1 MDLGQTLRQA
11 RLDAGLSQR
20 ELCGD
25 KISRNMLSQIENGT
39 AHPSMDTLSYLAEKL
54 GKPVG
59 YFLDEPTPTSP
70 NHALIE
76 QARATFAAGNYGQT
90 LSMLKQYELDDPVFD
105 WEYYLLEAQSCMELA
120 TKAIQ
125 AGHTAHAMQLL
136 DRAALAGEQTPYYND
151 ATRRQRLLLLCR
163 VTKETIPLPSDD
175 DALLVRASIAI
186 GEGDAARALQY
197 LDAAENKTSVEWAY
211 HRGRAYLNLE
221 KYADALPYLKTAEE
235 YRPKECIAMLEQCY
249 RELGDFK
256 GAYFY
261 SCKRKTM
268 EDA

>member
-1 MDLGQTLRQA
+1 MDLGQILRQA
-11 RLDAGLSQR
+11 RLDAGMSQR

-39 AHPSMDTLSYLAEKL
+39 AHPSMETLTYLAEKL

-59 YFLDEPTPTSP
+59 YFLDEPAPVSA
-70 NHALIE
+70 NHALID
-76 QARATFAAGNYGQT
+76 QARAAFTAGNYGLT
-90 LSMLKQYELDDPVFD
+90 LSLLNQYETDDPVYD
-105 WEYYLLEAQSCMELA
+105 WEYHLLEAQSCLELA

-125 AGHTAHAMQLL
+125 KGHTAHAAQLL
-136 DRAALAGEQTPYYND
+136 DRAALAGEKTPYYND

-163 VTKETIPLPSDD
+163 VTKDKPALPTDD

-186 GEGDAARALQY
+186 GEGDPARAMQY
-197 LDAAENKTSVEWAY
+197 LDAAEEKGAIEWQYLRGKTCIAMEDFAQAV
-211 HRGRAYLNLE
+211 
-221 KYADALPYLKTAEE
+221 PCLKIAEE
-235 YRPKECIAMLEQCY
+235 YHPRECSAMLEQCY

-256 GAYFY
+256 NAYFY

-268 EDA
+268 EEI

>member
-76 QARATFAAGNYGQT
+76 QARATFAAGNYG
-90 LSMLKQYELDDPVFD
+90 
-105 WEYYLLEAQSCMELA
+105 
-120 TKAIQ
+120 
-125 AGHTAHAMQLL
+125 HTAHAMQLL

-163 VTKETIPLPSDD
+163 VTKETTPLPSDD